1 MIEIKEVDIKEA
13 IKVHKNIKEFNETK
27 PEKEYFENRYRDR
40 EKLIIV
46 AYYNNVPAGYIIG
59 YDKFQDGKNFY
70 CWMAGVDSKFRKLGI
85 LTKMMQYQE
94 NWAKQKGYSILKIKT
109 CHTIKQKY
117 RKNLLMNDRN
127 MIQELK
133 FICRVSLRRCHKLY
147 IFFDY
152 KEIFICTL
160 FAVYLQVI

>member
-1 MIEIKEVDIKEA
+1 MIEVKEVDIKEA

-109 CHTIKQKY
+109 RNNRREMLSFLVKHNFNFLSVEKRDNIQDN
-117 RKNLLMNDRN
+117 RINL
-127 MIQELK
+127 Q
-133 FICRVSLRRCHKLY
+133 
-147 IFFDY
+147 
-152 KEIFICTL
+152 KEI
-160 FAVYLQVI
+160 

>member
-27 PEKEYFENRYRDR
+27 PEKEYFENRYKDR

-109 CHTIKQKY
+109 RNNRREMLSFLVKHNFNFLSVEKRDNIQDN
-117 RKNLLMNDRN
+117 RINL
-127 MIQELK
+127 Q
-133 FICRVSLRRCHKLY
+133 
-147 IFFDY
+147 
-152 KEIFICTL
+152 KEI
-160 FAVYLQVI
+160 

>member
-70 CWMAGVDSKFRKLGI
+70 CWMTGVDSKFRKLGI

-109 CHTIKQKY
+109 RNNRREMLSFLVKHNFNFLSVEKRDNIQDN
-117 RKNLLMNDRN
+117 RINL
-127 MIQELK
+127 Q
-133 FICRVSLRRCHKLY
+133 
-147 IFFDY
+147 
-152 KEIFICTL
+152 KEI
-160 FAVYLQVI
+160 

>member
-109 CHTIKQKY
+109 RNNRREMLSFLVKHNFNFLSVEKRDNIQDN
-117 RKNLLMNDRN
+117 RINL
-127 MIQELK
+127 Q
-133 FICRVSLRRCHKLY
+133 
-147 IFFDY
+147 
-152 KEIFICTL
+152 KEI
-160 FAVYLQVI
+160 

>member
-109 CHTIKQKY
+109 
-117 RKNLLMNDRN
+117 KNNRREMLSFLVKHNFNFLSVEKRDN
-127 MIQELK
+127 IQDNRINLQ
-133 FICRVSLRRCHKLY
+133 
-147 IFFDY
+147 
-152 KEIFICTL
+152 KEI
-160 FAVYLQVI
+160 

>member
-94 NWAKQKGYSILKIKT
+94 NWAKQKKYNIIKIKT
-109 CHTIKQKY
+109 RNNRREMLSFLVKHNFNFLSVEKRDNIQDN
-117 RKNLLMNDRN
+117 RINL
-127 MIQELK
+127 Q
-133 FICRVSLRRCHKLY
+133 
-147 IFFDY
+147 
-152 KEIFICTL
+152 KEI
-160 FAVYLQVI
+160 

>member
-1 MIEIKEVDIKEA
+1 MIEVKEVDIKEA

-109 CHTIKQKY
+109 
-117 RKNLLMNDRN
+117 KNNRREMLSFLVKHNFNFLSVEKRDN
-127 MIQELK
+127 IQDNRINLQ
-133 FICRVSLRRCHKLY
+133 
-147 IFFDY
+147 
-152 KEIFICTL
+152 KEI
-160 FAVYLQVI
+160 

>member
-1 MIEIKEVDIKEA
+1 MIEVKEVDIKEA

-27 PEKEYFENRYRDR
+27 PEKEYFENRYKDR

-109 CHTIKQKY
+109 RNNRREMLSFLVKHNFNFLSVEKRDNIQDN
-117 RKNLLMNDRN
+117 RINL
-127 MIQELK
+127 Q
-133 FICRVSLRRCHKLY
+133 
-147 IFFDY
+147 
-152 KEIFICTL
+152 KEI
-160 FAVYLQVI
+160 

>member
-27 PEKEYFENRYRDR
+27 PEKEYFENRYKDR

-85 LTKMMQYQE
+85 LTKLMQYQE

-109 CHTIKQKY
+109 RNNRREMLSFLVKHNFNFLSVEKRDNIQDN
-117 RKNLLMNDRN
+117 RINL
-127 MIQELK
+127 Q
-133 FICRVSLRRCHKLY
+133 
-147 IFFDY
+147 
-152 KEIFICTL
+152 KEI
-160 FAVYLQVI
+160 

>member
-1 MIEIKEVDIKEA
+1 MIEVKEVDIKEA

-94 NWAKQKGYSILKIKT
+94 NWAKQKGYSNLKIKT
-109 CHTIKQKY
+109 RNNRREMLSFLVKHNFNFLSVEKRDNIQDN
-117 RKNLLMNDRN
+117 RINL
-127 MIQELK
+127 Q
-133 FICRVSLRRCHKLY
+133 
-147 IFFDY
+147 
-152 KEIFICTL
+152 KEI
-160 FAVYLQVI
+160 